1 VTVLSLALA
10 ALPVADSARV
20 MCVNQ
25 LNTSLRRQK
34 LPSSAPQSTNEP
46 IVDGTASLVY
56 LLAALSPTP

>member
-1 VTVLSLALA
+1 
-10 ALPVADSARV
+10 
-20 MCVNQ
+20 
-25 LNTSLRRQK
+25 

>member
-1 VTVLSLALA
+1 LA